1 MAKPFVLEICIDSI
15 QSAINA
21 INGGAHR
28 LEVCLSLKDD
38 GVTPSNGLLLAIREF
53 LEKRGLLDRV
63 QLFAM
68 IRRGGDFCYSQEELN
83 QMKLEI
89 NALKGLVS
97 GKCYSQS
104 ILSICWNK
112 LNSV

>member
-15 QSAINA
+15 ESAINA

-38 GVTPSNGLLLAIREF
+38 GVTPSTGLLLAIRDY
-53 LEKRGLLDRV
+53 LKRKGFQDRV

-68 IRRGGDFCYSQEELN
+68 IRRGGDFCYNEEEVN

-97 GKCYSQS
+97 GGLTRAIY
-104 ILSICWNK
+104 
-112 LNSV
+112 